1 MKLLKNLVLL
11 SIFSIF
17 SSYSQN
23 IDCEK
28 LLDTIKYDGR
38 RLDNSCP
45 ASTAIY
51 CINWYAYKEVLFA
64 VVRFKS
70 YGKEYVYGGWEY
82 KFDSYWDLKKAFDGA
97 DSHGSFFLE
106 NIKPATINCSS

>member
-23 IDCEK
+23 IDCEE

-45 ASTAIY
+45 VSTAIY
-51 CINWYAYKEVLFA
+51 RINWYAYKEMLFA

-70 YGKEYVYGGWEY
+70 YGKEYVYG
-82 KFDSYWDLKKAFDGA
+82 
-97 DSHGSFFLE
+97 
-106 NIKPATINCSS
+106 